1 MPLILIQAHRGSEW
15 VNFIITR
22 LSGGHL
28 QAGESGNPGPSRHSR
43 ESGNPEDID
52 FLNPGF
58 PIKTFGNDELD
69 FAGTSNTS
77 KASTTE

>member
-1 MPLILIQAHRGSEW
+1 
-15 VNFIITR
+15 
-22 LSGGHL
+22 
-28 QAGESGNPGPSRHSR
+28 
-43 ESGNPEDID
+43 
-52 FLNPGF
+52 LNPGF

>member
-1 MPLILIQAHRGSEW
+1 MLTRGRSFFFNCQPLCL
-15 VNFIITR
+15 
-22 LSGGHL
+22 
-28 QAGESGNPGPSRHSR
+28 
-43 ESGNPEDID
+43 EDVD

-58 PIKTFGNDELD
+58 PIKPFGNDELD